1 MHAQWP
7 VASLFERASMR
18 IARKQGRPLRGRVM
32 PLRIALKEETDGYRR
47 NIPLPRTRWRI
58 AGIRKFRPFL

>member
-1 MHAQWP
+1 
-7 VASLFERASMR
+7 MR